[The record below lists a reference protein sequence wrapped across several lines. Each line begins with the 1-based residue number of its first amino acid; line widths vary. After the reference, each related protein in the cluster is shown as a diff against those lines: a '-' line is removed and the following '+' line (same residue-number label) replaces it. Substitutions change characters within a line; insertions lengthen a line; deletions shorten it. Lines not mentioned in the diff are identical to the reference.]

1 MWASR
6 FEVSTLFHFFILL
19 IVQEEPQAGMA
30 CPGSPFPSGKTETTL
45 WGISGSRDLDV
56 CSGGEGKFSLN
67 PGSHWNSHSAV
78 SGSGSVQ
85 CISPTVLACNTGELH
100 TPSAHGLGAIPP
112 PLLLSSIG
120 CSGGSLAQTLYQGIL
135 EGVTGFHCH
144 QEPCPKLAFVSPS
157 VST

>member
-1 MWASR
+1 MLCSSGLPCSPCMWASR

-30 CPGSPFPSGKTETTL
+30 CPGSPFPSGGTEMTL

-78 SGSGSVQ
+78 SGSGSIQ
-85 CISPTVLACNTGELH
+85 CISPTVLACNTGELR

-112 PLLLSSIG
+112 PLLPSSIG
-120 CSGGSLAQTLYQGIL
+120 CSVVHLPRHCTKASLRG
-135 EGVTGFHCH
+135 
-144 QEPCPKLAFVSPS
+144 
-157 VST
+157 